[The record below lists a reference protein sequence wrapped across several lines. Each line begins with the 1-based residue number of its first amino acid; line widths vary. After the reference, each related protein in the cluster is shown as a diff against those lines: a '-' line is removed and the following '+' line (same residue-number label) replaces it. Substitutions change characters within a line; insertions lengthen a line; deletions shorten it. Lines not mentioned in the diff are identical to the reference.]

1 MNEIITEI
9 ITLLRAS
16 LWSTYKK
23 YYYWEI
29 RVPNQAFLPFIEV
42 VPVGSRIINRWTGG
56 MINNEFQIRVNIKNS
71 LKKYLQQN
79 TNVETLDHVQ
89 DLVEKM
95 ESRTNWDINSNTI
108 LWVLHDNLKLSWK
121 ANIIDNW
128 EITYDEIDLWESY
141 ITYASVLFTVKAITV

>member
-1 MNEIITEI
+1 MNEVITEI

-23 YYYWEI
+23 YYFWEI

-42 VPVGSRIINRWTGG
+42 VPVGSRIVNRWTGG
-56 MINNEFQIRVNIKNS
+56 TINNEFQIRVNIKNS

-95 ESRTNWDINSNTI
+95 ESRTNWNINSNTI
-108 LWVLHDNLKLSWK
+108 LWVLHDNLRLSWN
-121 ANIIDNW
+121 ADIIDNW